1 METAVRTRVPLRG
14 DQLYLW
20 VWGAML
26 VVLGAGSLL
35 LHPDFS
41 VGDDVAG
48 EHLFGVIETNG
59 WHGVAGLTM
68 GVLALAFARSDRWAP
83 TVAAVVGG
91 VGGVLPAVV
100 MFLAGDGNVALGLV
114 PVELRDTVLLH
125 LVPGV
130 LGVAL
135 AIRYAASGR
144 RAG

>member
-1 METAVRTRVPLRG
+1 MDTAVRTRAPLRG

-41 VGDDVAG
+41 VGDEVSG
-48 EHLFGVIETNG
+48 KHLFGVFETNG

-68 GVLALAFARSDRWAP
+68 GILALAFARSDRWAP
-83 TVAAVVGG
+83 TVAAIVGG
-91 VGGVLPAVV
+91 IGGVIPALI
-100 MFLAGDGNVALGLV
+100 MFAAGEGNAALGVV
-114 PVELRDTVLLH
+114 PVDIRDAVLLH
-125 LVPGV
+125 LLPGV
-130 LGVAL
+130 IGVGVAM
-135 AIRYAASGR
+135 RYAASRR